1 MIPRSTASPR
11 PKARSANGV
20 APRPRPQPT
29 AETAKELS
37 SQRLLEMY
45 EMMLLARAVDERQW
59 ILNRQGRQP
68 FHISC
73 QGHEGSGVGSAFALE
88 PGKDVMVPY
97 YRSLAAV
104 LAFGMTPYEVFLA
117 ALAKADDPASGGR
130 QMPAPHRPAR
140 AQNPTTRRP

>member
-1 MIPRSTASPR
+1 
-11 PKARSANGV
+11 
-20 APRPRPQPT
+20 
-29 AETAKELS
+29 
-37 SQRLLEMY
+37 
-45 EMMLLARAVDERQW
+45 MMLRARAVDERKW
-59 ILNRQGRQP
+59 ILNRQGRQA

-117 ALAKADDPASGGR
+117 ALAKADDPASGGG
-130 QMPAPHRPAR
+130 QVPAHHGPAR
-140 AQNPTTRRP
+140 GKNLTSGRPPAAQDPP